1 MFLVFFSQI
10 KYIMLKEN
18 QLSTILLL
26 ALVGFVI
33 YQLMQPSTIKNMG
46 AVSESTNQLP
56 ESEEESEAESVE
68 ETETAEEERIPA
80 PEMESELVPEMMP
93 EMESEMMPEMEAEM
107 EESVH
112 QFQAND
118 EADAVAELGEAF
130 EKPVP
135 KTVSTDKV
143 DFNKNLVKK
152 YDSKDYLPQEV
163 NNEWFETD
171 FQQAKYKAG
180 SDKMINTDRYIV
192 GVNTVGQSLK
202 NPSYDIRGTIPNPK
216 YTVSPWNNSTYEADY
231 NLKPLC

>member
-46 AVSESTNQLP
+46 AVNVDSDDAPKTTTEEVASVESEDEEKVAAP
-56 ESEEESEAESVE
+56 VMESEEAVESDE
-68 ETETAEEERIPA
+68 ETEEIV
-80 PEMESELVPEMMP
+80 SE
-93 EMESEMMPEMEAEM
+93 A
-107 EESVH
+107 VH

-118 EADAVAELGEAF
+118 EGDGAAGLDEAF
-130 EKPVP
+130 NKPVP
-135 KTVSTDKV
+135 KSVSTDKV
-143 DFNKNLVKK
+143 DFNKNMVKK

-163 NNEWFETD
+163 NDEWFETD

-180 SDKMINTDRYIV
+180 SDKMINTDRYVV